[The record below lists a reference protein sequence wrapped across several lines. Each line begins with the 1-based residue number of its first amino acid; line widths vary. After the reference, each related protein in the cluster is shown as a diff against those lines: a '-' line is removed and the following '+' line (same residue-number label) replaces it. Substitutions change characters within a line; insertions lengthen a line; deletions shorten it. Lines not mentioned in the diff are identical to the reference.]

1 MKFKKIEE
9 KIERKD
15 LIYDKYI
22 NILVV
27 VFLMEKLH
35 YVKLLKNKAIY

>member
-27 VFLMEKLH
+27 VFLMKKLH